1 MELFDHIFFDNEKLW
16 IVLFLKDKWTL
27 DTNTRHAA
35 RIYSLWEY
43 IYIRVCVC
51 PGYVKTVCGYLRS
64 KDEAAYIKRFS
75 LNFLAFLDKS
85 ATIITSKVEPLVSL

>member
-1 MELFDHIFFDNEKLW
+1 MDVGHEYQARSQNLQFVGMHIY
-16 IVLFLKDKWTL
+16 T
-27 DTNTRHAA
+27 
-35 RIYSLWEY
+35 
-43 IYIRVCVC
+43 CVC

-85 ATIITSKVEPLVSL
+85 ATIISSKVEPLVSLWLLLVRSRLEKR

>member
-35 RIYSLWEY
+35 RIYSLWEC
-43 IYIRVCVC
+43 IYIRVCVQATLKQFADISEA
-51 PGYVKTVCGYLRS
+51 KTKPR
-64 KDEAAYIKRFS
+64 I
-75 LNFLAFLDKS
+75 
-85 ATIITSKVEPLVSL
+85 